1 MSLAMRLVLASN
13 NAKKLAELGQ
23 LFAPLAIE
31 LVTQGSLGVA
41 EAEEPHHTFIENALA
56 KARHAAAAAGLPAI
70 ADDSGLCVD
79 ALGGQPGVQSAV
91 YAPYSPP
98 PGLERE
104 AQRRA
109 QDAANN
115 SLLLERLAGMA
126 DRRASFVCALV
137 ALRSAADPEPL
148 VAFGR
153 WHGEILRAAQG
164 DGGFGYDPLMFIP
177 ALGRTVATLP
187 AATKNAHSHRAI
199 AAAQMLA
206 LMRSAWH
213 MS

>member
-1 MSLAMRLVLASN
+1 MRLVLASN
-13 NAKKLAELGQ
+13 NAKKLAELSQ

-56 KARHAAAAAGLPAI
+56 KARHAAAATGLPAI

-79 ALGGQPGVQSAV
+79 ALAGRPGVQSAI
-91 YAPYSPP
+91 YASFTPEQ
-98 PGLERE
+98 GMKRE

-115 SLLLERLAGMA
+115 TLLLRKLAGVA

-137 ALRSAADPEPL
+137 ALRSAEDPEPL

-153 WHGEILRAAQG
+153 WHGEILTAPQG
-164 DGGFGYDPLMFIP
+164 EGGFGYDPLMFIP
-177 ALGRTVATLP
+177 SLDQTVAALP
-187 AATKNAHSHRAI
+187 PGTKNTHSHRAI
-199 AAAQMLA
+199 AAAQMVS
-206 LMRSAWH
+206 LMRDAWH
-213 MS
+213 L